1 MSHLNLT
8 PMDFPD
14 MRPVTQK
21 IYQYDDV
28 IMCNAAGILHAYDL
42 SFFSAKASAVTKEY
56 EDVLTQTRI
65 PHRKPSVREPPF
77 TRGFHLDEAINAK
90 R

>member
-1 MSHLNLT
+1 MSHLNLA

-42 SFFSAKASAVTKEY
+42 SFFFSAKASAVTKEY
-56 EDVLTQTRI
+56 EDVLTQTRS
-65 PHRKPSVREPPF
+65 RTES
-77 TRGFHLDEAINAK
+77 LL
-90 R
+90 